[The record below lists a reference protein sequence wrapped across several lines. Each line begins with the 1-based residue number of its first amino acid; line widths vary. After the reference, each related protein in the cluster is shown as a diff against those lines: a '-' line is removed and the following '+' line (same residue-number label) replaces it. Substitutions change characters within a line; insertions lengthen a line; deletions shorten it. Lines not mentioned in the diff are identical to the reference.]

1 MNYYEHH
8 LGDWAAATGHLTWDE
23 DMAYTRLLRA
33 YYHAERPIA
42 YSTDRERGFHT
53 IVNTGVERLTG
64 HRCFTQV
71 FTMGQGR
78 PSGRRF

>member
-33 YYHAERPIA
+33 YYHHEKAKLQRDYIEAARAMSKMAARIEALETRPA
-42 YSTDRERGFHT
+42 LRAAA
-53 IVNTGVERLTG
+53 
-64 HRCFTQV
+64 
-71 FTMGQGR
+71 
-78 PSGRRF
+78 